1 METPVQGGTL
11 ITCGFAKKLGRAL
24 MAVPGNLDSKSS
36 AGCWKLIREGATMVT
51 CANDI
56 VAAVGAA
63 VPSGRKTP
71 PVSRKGMAEKG
82 GNASRKPPPPAVDK
96 PVTQPGSKPR
106 MSLEESAVMNAIP
119 STGITLER
127 LAFVTKLPASNV
139 AEATMSLRLK
149 KLIRFLPGNRV
160 APVPDGA
167 LVD

>member
-24 MAVPGNLDSKSS
+24 MAVPGNL
-36 AGCWKLIREGATMVT
+36 E
-51 CANDI
+51 
-56 VAAVGAA
+56 
-63 VPSGRKTP
+63 
-71 PVSRKGMAEKG
+71 
-82 GNASRKPPPPAVDK
+82 
-96 PVTQPGSKPR
+96 
-106 MSLEESAVMNAIP
+106 
-119 STGITLER
+119 
-127 LAFVTKLPASNV
+127 ASNV